1 MYIYVYMYKYIYILN
16 VYISIYLYL
25 FISISISLA
34 LSLSLY
40 IYIYICIYIVIVC
53 DHEITHASYAICRD
67 KIYIKFYDPFLW
79 MGCNVPKARQ
89 SHYEQTVYFLP
100 EIRTFMNYLNY
111 MTRYLKNC

>member
-1 MYIYVYMYKYIYILN
+1 MSTYLYIYV
-16 VYISIYLYL
+16 IYLYL
-25 FISISISLA
+25 SLFLSLA
-34 LSLSLY
+34 LSLY
-40 IYIYICIYIVIVC
+40 IYVYIVLVC
-53 DHEITHASYAICRD
+53 DHEITHASYVTCRD

-79 MGCNVPKARQ
+79 MGCNCLKARQ

>member
-16 VYISIYLYL
+16 AYISIYLYL

-34 LSLSLY
+34 LSLSL
-40 IYIYICIYIVIVC
+40 YIYICIYIVIVC

>member
-34 LSLSLY
+34 LSLSL
-40 IYIYICIYIVIVC
+40 YIYICIYIVIVC